1 MQPDHE
7 REPGAA
13 ATEHFMYVAAH
24 DLRNPIAVVKAS
36 AQMAQR
42 QITRGDM
49 TAAQVRLS
57 AIVEQAD
64 RVTEILETFVDAARI
79 SAGRLNLRIEPVN
92 VMDVIQAGVQR
103 VRLLVGERGE
113 RQIDISAPDE
123 CIGHWDRAR
132 VSRAFRALLA
142 NALLYGDPESPVTVA
157 ARAEHGSVVLS
168 VSGGGRGPDEDELSH
183 LFERFYRGASAAEA
197 GQSGSGLGL
206 FTARGI
212 AREHGGDVRRVQG
225 DVFELELP
233 VARPVASSTR
243 TFDTW
248 QCARISA
255 PCASASGRWVT

>member
-1 MQPDHE
+1 VQPDQE

-42 QITRGDM
+42 QITRGD
-49 TAAQVRLS
+49 TAAAQGRLS

-79 SAGRLNLRIEPVN
+79 SAGRLNLRIEPVDLR
-92 VMDVIQAGVQR
+92 DVIQAAVDR

-113 RQIDISAPDE
+113 RKIEINAPDE
-123 CIGHWDRAR
+123 CIGQWDRVR

-157 ARAEHGSVVLS
+157 ARAQNGTLVLS
-168 VSGGGRGPDEDELSH
+168 VTGGGPGPDEDELAH
-183 LFERFYRGASAAEA
+183 LFERFYRGTSAAEA

-212 AREHGGDVRRVQG
+212 AREHGGEVRRIRG

-233 VARPVASSTR
+233 LAAGQAS
-243 TFDTW
+243 
-248 QCARISA
+248 QHA
-255 PCASASGRWVT
+255 